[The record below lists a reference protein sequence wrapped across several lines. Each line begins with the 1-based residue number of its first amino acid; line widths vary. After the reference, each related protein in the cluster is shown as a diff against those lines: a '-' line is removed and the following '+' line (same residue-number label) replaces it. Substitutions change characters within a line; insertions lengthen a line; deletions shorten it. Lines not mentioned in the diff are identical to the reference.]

1 MLPYILY
8 VGHKSERKQSGE
20 RELTI
25 KQTDMNRKQKI
36 NLAVWTIVFA
46 AAFAALFLQMLDET
60 PQGIWERQSAFNV
73 YMSRGM
79 LAFITA
85 STFFLPCI
93 LLHYDL
99 ED

>member
-1 MLPYILY
+1 
-8 VGHKSERKQSGE
+8 
-20 RELTI
+20 
-25 KQTDMNRKQKI
+25 MNKKQKI

-46 AAFAALFLQMLDET
+46 AAFAALFLQLLDET
-60 PQGIWERQSAFNV
+60 PQGIWTRQGAFNV

-85 STFFLPCI
+85 STFFVPCI
-93 LLHYDL
+93 MLHYDL

>member
-1 MLPYILY
+1 
-8 VGHKSERKQSGE
+8 
-20 RELTI
+20 
-25 KQTDMNRKQKI
+25 MNRKQQT
-36 NLAVWTIVFA
+36 NLSAWTIVFA
-46 AAFAALFLQMLDET
+46 AAFAALFLNLLDET

-85 STFFLPCI
+85 SAFFIPCI
-93 LLHYDL
+93 TLHYDL

>member
-1 MLPYILY
+1 
-8 VGHKSERKQSGE
+8 
-20 RELTI
+20 
-25 KQTDMNRKQKI
+25 MNRKQKI
-36 NLAVWTIVFA
+36 NLAAWAIVFA

-85 STFFLPCI
+85 STFFVPCI
-93 LLHYDL
+93 MLHYDL